1 MRELLVGFL
10 TSLAES
16 HPYLL
21 AACALIGFLWLARST
36 LHKARLFTQT
46 VLKEVR
52 GCGTRAVTGVID
64 DCLKSSAWIDRVVS
78 IWYF

>member
-21 AACALIGFLWLARST
+21 AACAFIGFLWLARST

-52 GCGTRAVTGVID
+52 GGKVELREWAGDLSELRRELTTW
-64 DCLKSSAWIDRVVS
+64 KPEP
-78 IWYF
+78 